1 MHNLINSVNSHGLP
15 FHVAMPAH
23 HLNLFAILAL
33 VQDLKDREVMKQ
45 PLLYCHFAQM
55 GEEAL
60 YAAVSDWTSLR
71 SILTDALESYN
82 ELNAAMNLVLFEDA
96 MQHV

>member
-1 MHNLINSVNSHGLP
+1 MHILINSVNSRSLP
-15 FHVAMPAH
+15 STSQNR
-23 HLNLFAILAL
+23 LNRFDPFAPLAL
-33 VQDLKDREVMKQ
+33 FQGLKDTEVMKQ
-45 PLLYCHFAQM
+45 PLLYCHFAQT

>member
-1 MHNLINSVNSHGLP
+1 MLVYFQGLEDKK
-15 FHVAMPAH
+15 VT
-23 HLNLFAILAL
+23 
-33 VQDLKDREVMKQ
+33 KQ

-55 GEEAL
+55 GDAAS
-60 YAAVSDWTSLR
+60 YAPVTDWAVLR
-71 SILTDALESYN
+71 SVLTDALESYN

>member
-1 MHNLINSVNSHGLP
+1 
-15 FHVAMPAH
+15 MPAH

-33 VQDLKDREVMKQ
+33 FQDLKDREVMKQ
-45 PLLYCHFAQM
+45 PLLYCHFAQT

-60 YAAVSDWTSLR
+60 YTAVSDWTSLR

>member
-1 MHNLINSVNSHGLP
+1 MLV
-15 FHVAMPAH
+15 
-23 HLNLFAILAL
+23 LF
-33 VQDLKDREVMKQ
+33 QGLKDKKVTKQ
-45 PLLYCHFAQM
+45 PLLCCHFAQM

-60 YAAVSDWTSLR
+60 YTPVTDWSSLR

>member
-1 MHNLINSVNSHGLP
+1 MHILINSVNSRGLP
-15 FHVAMPAH
+15 ST
-23 HLNLFAILAL
+23 LNADPTISILF
-33 VQDLKDREVMKQ
+33 QDLKDREVMKQ
-45 PLLYCHFAQM
+45 PLLYCHFAQP

-71 SILTDALESYN
+71 SILIDALESYN

>member
-1 MHNLINSVNSHGLP
+1 MLV
-15 FHVAMPAH
+15 
-23 HLNLFAILAL
+23 LF
-33 VQDLKDREVMKQ
+33 QGLKDKKVTKQ
-45 PLLYCHFAQM
+45 PRLYCHFAQM
-55 GEEAL
+55 GDEAL
-60 YAAVSDWTSLR
+60 YTPVTDWSALR

>member
-1 MHNLINSVNSHGLP
+1 MLLLFQGLEDKK
-15 FHVAMPAH
+15 VT
-23 HLNLFAILAL
+23 
-33 VQDLKDREVMKQ
+33 KQ

-55 GEEAL
+55 GDEAC
-60 YAAVSDWTSLR
+60 YTPVTDWSVLR
-71 SILTDALESYN
+71 SILTDALENYN

>member
-1 MHNLINSVNSHGLP
+1 MNERFKWFILLVLFQGLEDKK
-15 FHVAMPAH
+15 VT
-23 HLNLFAILAL
+23 
-33 VQDLKDREVMKQ
+33 KQ
-45 PLLYCHFAQM
+45 PLLYCHFAQI
-55 GEEAL
+55 GDEA
-60 YAAVSDWTSLR
+60 YSPVTDWSVLR

>member
-1 MHNLINSVNSHGLP
+1 MLVLFQGLEDKK
-15 FHVAMPAH
+15 VT
-23 HLNLFAILAL
+23 
-33 VQDLKDREVMKQ
+33 KQ

-55 GEEAL
+55 GDEAS
-60 YAAVSDWTSLR
+60 YAPVTDWAALR
-71 SILTDALESYN
+71 SVLTDALQSYN

>member
-1 MHNLINSVNSHGLP
+1 
-15 FHVAMPAH
+15 
-23 HLNLFAILAL
+23 
-33 VQDLKDREVMKQ
+33 MKQ
-45 PLLYCHFAQM
+45 PLLYCHFAQR

-60 YAAVSDWTSLR
+60 YTPVSDWTSLR

>member
-1 MHNLINSVNSHGLP
+1 MLVLIQGLEDKK
-15 FHVAMPAH
+15 VT
-23 HLNLFAILAL
+23 
-33 VQDLKDREVMKQ
+33 KQ
-45 PLLYCHFAQM
+45 PLLYCHFAQI
-55 GEEAL
+55 GDEAS
-60 YAAVSDWTSLR
+60 YTPVTDWSTIR

>member
-1 MHNLINSVNSHGLP
+1 MT
-15 FHVAMPAH
+15 
-23 HLNLFAILAL
+23 
-33 VQDLKDREVMKQ
+33 KQ
-45 PLLYCHFAQM
+45 PLLYCHFAQT
-55 GEEAL
+55 GDEAS
-60 YAAVSDWTSLR
+60 YTAVTDWSALR

>member
-1 MHNLINSVNSHGLP
+1 M
-15 FHVAMPAH
+15 
-23 HLNLFAILAL
+23 L
-33 VQDLKDREVMKQ
+33 VLLQGVEDKKVTTQ

-55 GEEAL
+55 GEESS
-60 YAAVSDWTSLR
+60 YTPVTDWSVLR
-71 SILTDALESYN
+71 TVLTDALESYN